1 MANSFGVIIGAA
13 LVAVGIAG
21 AGYMGSQALIE
32 SRTIKP
38 TVTVKGLSERDVK
51 ADLAIWPLKY
61 VVVGNELNLVQADI
75 ARANNTVAAFLDAQG
90 FTSEEYRIADL
101 EVQDLLANAY
111 RSGPIENR
119 FILTQT
125 MTVRTDDVEKV
136 AEAIRNTGA
145 LLAQGVV
152 LNADYSQSQP
162 NYLFTGLNAMKPEM
176 LREATTRAREA
187 ADEFARD
194 AGVEVGTI
202 IQANQGVF
210 EILPAI
216 EVENTTQLRQIDKRL
231 RVVSTIT
238 YELGRP

>member
-1 MANSFGVIIGAA
+1 MGNNIGIILGGA
-13 LVAVGIAG
+13 LVAIGIAT
-21 AGYMGSQALIE
+21 AGYIGSEALIE
-32 SRTIKP
+32 SRQIKP

-61 VVVGNELNLVQADI
+61 VVVGNDLGAVQADI
-75 ARANNTVAAFLDAQG
+75 ARANATVEAFLQAQG
-90 FTSEEYRIADL
+90 FADGEYQIADL

-111 RSGPIENR
+111 RSGPIDNR

-125 MTVRTDDVEKV
+125 MMVRTSEVEKV
-136 AEAIRNTGA
+136 AEAIRNTGT
-145 LLAQGVV
+145 LLGGGVV
-152 LNADYSQSQP
+152 LTADYSQSQP

-187 ADEFARD
+187 ADEFAHD

-210 EILPAI
+210 EILPAV